1 MSFFWR
7 EGGTPEGARHAGVTQ
22 RVPWRGTLVVLD
34 AAVVGSFGLRVITYI
49 KGSQNQGMLDP
60 ELPHARPAA

>member
-1 MSFFWR
+1 
-7 EGGTPEGARHAGVTQ
+7 
-22 RVPWRGTLVVLD
+22 LD